1 MSCTTLPRVQD
12 IQTLFFTNG
21 QCIRHQPNGQ
31 PRKNQGKIFGWTYRL
46 IVVHR
51 QTTLAPAA
59 DNPKQD
65 DTMHLDKWICT
76 ALLAIPAPSGVLA
89 QTYPNKPIRLIVP
102 AAPGGGTDFAA
113 RLIGAKLTEAWGQTV
128 VIDNR
133 TGASGNIGVELAAKS
148 VADGHTLVMPITSFP
163 VNPSLYARLPFNTE
177 KDFAPIALVASAPLL
192 LVVNPS
198 LPVKSVGELIT
209 LAKSRAGQLN
219 YANSGSG
226 TTAHL
231 AGELFKRMAGVDI
244 VGVAYK
250 GGGPAVIDLIA
261 GSVQIYFSTIPAALQ
276 QVKAGK
282 LRALAVTGATRV
294 AEIADIPTVAES
306 GLPGFLVIGW
316 FGLFAP
322 AGTPSAVVQKLNTE
336 VVKTLKVP
344 ETRERLSGHG
354 LIPGGGTP
362 EELGRF
368 LADEISRWRKL
379 IQEAGIRAN

>member
-1 MSCTTLPRVQD
+1 MKRLASLL
-12 IQTLFFTNG
+12 LFAVM
-21 QCIRHQPNGQ
+21 
-31 PRKNQGKIFGWTYRL
+31 L
-46 IVVHR
+46 
-51 QTTLAPAA
+51 PAA
-59 DNPKQD
+59 AQSY
-65 DTMHLDKWICT
+65 
-76 ALLAIPAPSGVLA
+76 PS
-89 QTYPNKPIRLIVP
+89 KPIRLIVP
-102 AAPGGGTDFAA
+102 AAPGGGTDFSA

-133 TGASGNIGVELAAKS
+133 TGASGNIGVELAARA
-148 VADGHTLVMPITSFP
+148 VPDGHTLVMPITSFP
-163 VNPSLYARLPFNTE
+163 VNPGLHAKLPFDTE

-198 LPVKSVGELIT
+198 VPAKSVGELIT
-209 LAKSRAGQLN
+209 LARARAGQLN

-244 VGVAYK
+244 VGIAYK
-250 GGGPAVIDLIA
+250 GGGPAVIDLIG

-282 LRALAVTGATRV
+282 LRALAVTSATRV
-294 AEIADIPTVAES
+294 AEISEIPTVAES
-306 GLPGFLVIGW
+306 GLPGFQVIGW

-322 AGTPSAVVQKLNTE
+322 AGTPLAVIQKLNAE
-336 VVKTLKVP
+336 IVKTLKAP

-362 EELGRF
+362 QDLGKFLSEEI
-368 LADEISRWRKL
+368 ARWRKL
-379 IQEAGIRAN
+379 IHEAGIRGN